1 MILTQKSKVV
11 KSGFRIIYTTA
22 ARTRLHAENLKPG
35 VYPLRQRYVSKV
47 GDYDS
52 DNILYSEGYAM
63 GNTILFDSR
72 HYVMP
77 VEEFKTNF
85 EPMGGKE

>member
-1 MILTQKSKVV
+1 MTVYVS
-11 KSGFRIIYTTA
+11 
-22 ARTRLHAENLKPG
+22 KPG
-35 VYPLRQRYVSKV
+35 TYPLRPRYVSKV

-77 VEEFKTNF
+77 VDKFETNF